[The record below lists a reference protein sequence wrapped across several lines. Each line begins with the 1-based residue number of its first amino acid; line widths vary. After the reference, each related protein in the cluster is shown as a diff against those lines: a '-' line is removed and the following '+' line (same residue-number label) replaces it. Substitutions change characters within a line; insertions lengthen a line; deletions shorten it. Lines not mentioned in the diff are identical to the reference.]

1 MMVQSS
7 QNKKAAAQRNFAA
20 PPSLYAE
27 NHSLGEW
34 FKRRLVPIM
43 QTRKTPF
50 AKIEER
56 SANCTSKQREVIQN
70 ERRK

>member
-1 MMVQSS
+1 MGE
-7 QNKKAAAQRNFAA
+7 
-20 PPSLYAE
+20 PPGAERPFLYAE

-50 AKIEER
+50 AKIEVR
-56 SANCTSKQREVIQN
+56 SANCTSKQREVIQ
-70 ERRK
+70 K